1 MSFPYLVPLSPLPSR
16 LSPLPRPLLNER
28 IVFLDVETTGG
39 SAIYDRIIEIGLVEI
54 DCGRFVSEWS
64 SLIDPQ
70 RDVPQ
75 GVQTLTGISDTML
88 ATAPRFE
95 EISAELAQRLEG
107 KVLAA
112 HNASFDYRFL
122 RNEFRRAGVRYASSV
137 LCTVKLSRRLF
148 PQHHRHNLD
157 ALIMRH
163 AIFCIDRHRA
173 LGDAR
178 VLWQLAQIWQR
189 DLDERLLNAACADL
203 LRRPSVP
210 AGLPHDI
217 LDDLPEAPGVYIFYG
232 ANDIALYVGRAA
244 NIRSRVIAHF
254 MQGHAS
260 GKDMQIVKA
269 VQRVDWLETA
279 GELGAYVHET
289 RLVKK
294 LAPLHNRQPGLAG
307 EWCTWRWSVE
317 DPASPPRLAHAHEL
331 EISDFAALYGL
342 FRSRTS
348 ARAALRALAGAHDLC
363 HVALGLEPRLANGA
377 CSAYELNS
385 CRGACIGAESLISHA
400 MRLVQALSKLRV
412 KPWPYAGRIA
422 IRERDSHSQCSELHV
437 LDQWRYLGTAKSEAE
452 LHELTEAAPPDPF
465 DLDTY
470 KMLARFL
477 KSPPSGCAILALPN
491 P

>member
-1 MSFPYLVPLSPLPSR
+1 V
-16 LSPLPRPLLNER
+16 LNER

-54 DCGRFVSEWS
+54 DCGRFVGEWS

-70 RDVPQ
+70 RHVPQ
-75 GVQTLTGISDTML
+75 GVQTLTGITDAMV
-88 ATAPRFE
+88 ATAPRFDD
-95 EISAELAQRLEG
+95 ISAELSQRLEG

-122 RNEFRRAGVRYASSV
+122 RNEFRRAGLRYSAPV

-148 PQHHRHNLD
+148 PQHRRHNLD

-178 VLWQLAQIWQR
+178 VLWELAQIWQR
-189 DLDERLLNAACADL
+189 DLNQELLKLTCADL
-203 LRRPSVP
+203 LRRPALP

-217 LDDLPEAPGVYIFYG
+217 LEELPEASGVYIFYG
-232 ANDIALYVGRAA
+232 ANDLVLYVGRAT

-254 MQGHAS
+254 TQGRAS
-260 GKDMQIVKA
+260 GKDMHIEKA

-289 RLVKK
+289 RLVKT
-294 LAPLHNRQPGLAG
+294 LAPLYNRQLRHAS
-307 EWCTWRWSVE
+307 EWCTWRWSPE
-317 DPASPPRLAHAHEL
+317 NPASPPQLAYSHEL
-331 EISDFAALYGL
+331 EVGDFARLYGL
-342 FRSRTS
+342 FRSRSS
-348 ARAALRALAGAHDLC
+348 ARAALRALASAHDLC
-363 HVALGLEPRLANGA
+363 RVTLGLEPPLPNGA
-377 CSAYELNS
+377 CSAFDLKC
-385 CRGACIGAESLISHA
+385 CRGACIGAESVISHA
-400 MRLVQALSKLRV
+400 MRVVQALSKLRM
-412 KPWPYAGRIA
+412 KPWPYSGRIA
-422 IRERDSHSQCSELHV
+422 VRERSPHGQCAELHV

-452 LHELTEAAPPDPF
+452 LHELKEAAPRDTF

-477 KSPPSGCAILALPN
+477 KSPPSGCDILALPA